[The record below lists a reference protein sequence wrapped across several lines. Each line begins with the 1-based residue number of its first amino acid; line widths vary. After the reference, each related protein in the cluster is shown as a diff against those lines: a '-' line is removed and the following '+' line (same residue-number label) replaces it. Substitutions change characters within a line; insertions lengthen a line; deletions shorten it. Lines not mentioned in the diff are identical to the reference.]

1 MSLTRVMEAD
11 SPSIVRTIAMQA
23 LALRILVYVVETF
36 AEAISPI
43 HNPLRVGP
51 I

>member
-23 LALRILVYVVETF
+23 LALRMSVNVGETF
-36 AEAISPI
+36 AEVFRSIP
-43 HNPLRVGP
+43 NPRCVGP